1 VEAPNARQFRPF
13 VTNISYHESFVELKL
28 SVAEVETLDAAKIP
42 IRQQRHRNE
51 PVGHEPVGENV
62 TTAPADSAN
71 VANESQVAQV
81 GRGRPRLPRLALF
94 IIMT

>member
-1 VEAPNARQFRPF
+1 MSR
-13 VTNISYHESFVELKL
+13 SSKLKL
-28 SVAEVETLDAAKIP
+28 SGAKVETLDAAKIP

-51 PVGHEPVGENV
+51 PVGNEPVGENV

-81 GRGRPRLPRLALF
+81 LRLRARAPKVAATRTIHYNDLMILA
-94 IIMT
+94 